1 RRFLPPGL
9 AEVDVTFC
17 TAATFD
23 NDCRHLG
30 WRLSS
35 AAFSSL
41 CSRVRLPCWFWQI
54 SNSVH
59 DNSAEQ
65 SDEPKGPGDR
75 QAGSDAPGCGHGTAT
90 ARATSPA
97 RGRKRPHGDLSA
109 ISSFSSA
116 QCGWAQPMLADPS
129 AS

>member
-97 RGRKRPHGDLSA
+97 RGRKLPGQVWIRRFVAGL
-109 ISSFSSA
+109 
-116 QCGWAQPMLADPS
+116 L
-129 AS
+129 